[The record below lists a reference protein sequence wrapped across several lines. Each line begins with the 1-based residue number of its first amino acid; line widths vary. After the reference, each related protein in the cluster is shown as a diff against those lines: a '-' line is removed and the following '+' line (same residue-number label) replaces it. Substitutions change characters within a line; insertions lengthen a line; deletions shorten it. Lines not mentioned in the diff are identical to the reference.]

1 MFFSMMITLALASV
15 MVEAAF
21 AAKVK
26 WWRINAHKLKWV
38 NMVISIGMSYLLGEA
53 FGAAG
58 LITMGAAMLS
68 TVLSIPM
75 YQLLHWNYDTPS
87 AHAHG
92 GSEFN
97 YYYAI
102 FKSKLTG
109 YKTTL
114 NKWSIALSDL
124 GKLIY
129 SFIRFLTFPIWM
141 TRDFIVWLRPY
152 VVKYNNYV
160 ARKRLAKIRTTP

>member
-1 MFFSMMITLALASV
+1 MGI
-15 MVEAAF
+15 
-21 AAKVK
+21 
-26 WWRINAHKLKWV
+26 
-38 NMVISIGMSYLLGEA
+38 A

-58 LITMGAAMLS
+58 LIAMGAGVISTILS
-68 TVLSIPM
+68 VPG
-75 YQLLHWNYDTPS
+75 YQLLKWNYDTPS
-87 AHAHG
+87 AIAHG
-92 GSEFN
+92 GSEYR
-97 YYYAI
+97 YYSAI

-109 YKTTL
+109 YRTTL

-129 SFIRFLTFPIWM
+129 SIIRFLTFPIWM

>member
-1 MFFSMMITLALASV
+1 MLFNMMIVLAVTSCVLEL
-15 MVEAAF
+15 MI
-21 AAKVK
+21 AAKIPI
-26 WWRINAHKLKWV
+26 WRRLSGRYPLFNLL
-38 NMVISIGMSYLLGEA
+38 NSLVISFVMGLA

-58 LITMGAAMLS
+58 LIAMGAGVIS
-68 TVLSIPM
+68 TVLSVPG
-75 YQLLHWNYDTPS
+75 YQLLKWNYDTPS
-87 AHAHG
+87 AIAHG
-92 GSEFN
+92 GSEYR
-97 YYYAI
+97 YYSAI

-109 YKTTL
+109 YRTTL

-129 SFIRFLTFPIWM
+129 SIIRFLTFPIWM

-160 ARKRLAKIRTTP
+160 ARKRLAKLRTTP